1 MRDGTTFLAQDWLP
15 DLDVGGAAGR
25 AVEWLTD
32 TFGWLFRLIRLVVGS
47 IVDAAEWLLTTP
59 PELALVVVFTVLAWL
74 ATRSWGLPVFT
85 ALAFLL
91 LLGMGRFDEAM
102 QTLALVLVATVL
114 AVLVGIPFGILAA
127 RSDKVSVAIKP
138 VLDFMQ
144 TMPSFVYLLLA
155 VVFFRIGRVPGAMSA
170 LIFATPPAVRLTE
183 LGIRQVDREVVEAA
197 EAFGAR
203 PREILTGVQL
213 PLARPAIMAGVN
225 QVIMLAL
232 SMVVIAGL
240 GGAPGLGA
248 SVVRAVTSMNI
259 PMGIEAGLGVVILA
273 IYLDRLTAAF
283 GRERRRTRGAV
294 AEPTG
299 GTDGEA
305 DDDPVS
311 DAAAPEGA
319 ERPQGDEAHA
329 AT

>member
-1 MRDGTTFLAQDWLP
+1 MRDPLLTSPLAQAWMP
-15 DLDVGGAAGR
+15 DIDVGGAAG
-25 AVEWLTD
+25 AFVTWLTD
-32 TFGWLFRLIRLVVGS
+32 TFGWLFSFIRLVVGG
-47 IVDAAEWLLTTP
+47 IVDGAEWLLTTP
-59 PELALVVVFTVLAWL
+59 PELVLIAAFVALAYL
-74 ATRSWGLPVFT
+74 ATRSWGLPTFAAV
-85 ALAFLL
+85 AFLL
-91 LLGMGRFDEAM
+91 MLGMGRFDEAM

-114 AVLVGIPFGILAA
+114 AVLVGIPVGILAA
-127 RSDKVSVAIKP
+127 RSDKVSIAVKP

-155 VVFFRIGRVPGAMSA
+155 VVFFRIGRVPGVMSA

-213 PLARPAIMAGVN
+213 PLARASIMAGVN

-248 SVVRAVTSMNI
+248 TVVRAVTSMNI
-259 PMGIEAGLGVVILA
+259 PMGIEGGLGVVILA

-283 GRERRRTRGAV
+283 GRDRRRIGDARPSSADETTADDGEQRDEV
-294 AEPTG
+294 AE
-299 GTDGEA
+299 A
-305 DDDPVS
+305 QPVT
-311 DAAAPEGA
+311 A
-319 ERPQGDEAHA
+319 
-329 AT
+329 

>member
-1 MRDGTTFLAQDWLP
+1 MPDRPLTSLLAQSWIP
-15 DLDVGGAAGR
+15 DVDVGGAAGSF
-25 AVEWLTD
+25 VTWLTD
-32 TFGWLFRLIRLVVGS
+32 TFGWLFRFIRFVVGG
-47 IVDAAEWLLTTP
+47 IVDGAEWLLTTP
-59 PELALVVVFTVLAWL
+59 PELVLVAVFTLLAWL
-74 ATRSWGLPVFT
+74 ATRRWGLPTFT
-85 ALAFLL
+85 ALSFLL
-91 LLGMGRFDEAM
+91 MIGMGRFDEAM

-114 AVLVGIPFGILAA
+114 AVAVGIPVGILAA
-127 RSDKVSVAIKP
+127 RSDKVSIAVKP

-155 VVFFRIGRVPGAMSA
+155 VVFFRIGRVPGVMSA

-213 PLARPAIMAGVN
+213 PLARASIMAGVN

-248 SVVRAVTSMNI
+248 TVVRAVTSMNI
-259 PMGIEAGLGVVILA
+259 PMGIEGGLGVVILA

-283 GRERRRTRGAV
+283 GRERRRTGQAPP
-294 AEPTG
+294 APTSEAPARE
-299 GTDGEA
+299 DA
-305 DDDPVS
+305 DDRGS
-311 DAAAPEGA
+311 AAVEQQP
-319 ERPQGDEAHA
+319 A

>member
-1 MRDGTTFLAQDWLP
+1 MRDPLPAAPLAQAWMP
-15 DLDVGGAAGR
+15 DIDVGGAAGSF
-25 AVEWLTD
+25 VSWLTD
-32 TFGWLFRLIRLVVGS
+32 TFGWLFALIRTVVGS
-47 IVDAAEWLLTTP
+47 IVDGTEWLLTTP
-59 PELALVVVFTVLAWL
+59 PELVLVVAFTVLAWL
-74 ATRSWGLPVFT
+74 ATRRWGLPTFT
-85 ALAFLL
+85 ALSFLL
-91 LLGMGRFDEAM
+91 MMSMGRFDEAM

-114 AVLVGIPFGILAA
+114 AVLVGVPVGILAA
-127 RSDKVSVAIKP
+127 RSDKVSIAVKP

-155 VVFFRIGRVPGAMSA
+155 VVFFRIGRVPGVMSA

-213 PLARPAIMAGVN
+213 PLARASIMAGVN

-248 SVVRAVTSMNI
+248 TVVRAVTSMNI
-259 PMGIEAGLGVVILA
+259 PMGIEGGLGVVILA

-283 GRERRRTRGAV
+283 GRDRRRHGEATPAATDETTADPDADGERRG
-294 AEPTG
+294 
-299 GTDGEA
+299 
-305 DDDPVS
+305 
-311 DAAAPEGA
+311 AAAESQP
-319 ERPQGDEAHA
+319 
-329 AT
+329 TTT